1 VKDATS
7 DGVHLAYEELGEGEP
22 VLFVQGLGYDRN
34 GFGPLPHLLADELR
48 VVVFDNRGVGD
59 SDAPEGPYSV
69 TQLATDA
76 VAVLDAAGIETAH
89 VLGVSLG
96 GFIAQELALAH
107 PDRVDKLVLVS
118 TAPGS
123 VPPSHPMP
131 ERGVEAFARFQELD
145 REAGLRLMVENSLG
159 DHGVRERPELV
170 EEIYRYRLERAPSLA
185 AWQAQAYA
193 GATFDAY
200 DRIPEIAAP
209 TLVIQGGGD
218 TVVNPLNGE
227 LLAERIP
234 NARLHLVPER
244 GHLVLWQEAAMLAPI
259 VRQFLRS

>member
-1 VKDATS
+1 VNDATS

-34 GFGPLPHLLADELR
+34 GFGPLPYLLADEFR

-159 DHGVRERPELV
+159 DHGVRERPELA